1 MAGSGVRRR
10 PDTAPASK
18 NGRAAVTAATFKST
32 FDALLANVE
41 RVVRGKTDVA
51 RLALVAVLAEGHVL
65 FEDVPGTGKT
75 VLARAIAQS
84 MDASLGRIQCTP
96 DMLPGDITGS
106 SIYNQGAG
114 QFEFQFGPVF
124 ANVLLADEIN
134 RATPKTQSALL
145 EAMAERRVSA
155 DGTTYD
161 LPRPF
166 LVLAT
171 QNPVEQA
178 GTFPLPEAQLDR
190 FLFRLSMGYMD
201 EASELDVVLA
211 NSKRL
216 AIEDLGAVVDVGT
229 VERMIAVAA
238 DIEIAPEVG
247 EFVIRLVHATRRD
260 PAVALGA
267 SPRASIAL
275 VRAARVLAASDG
287 RDTVYPD
294 DVLLVLRPVLNHRVV
309 VAPDHLIRGETVD
322 DVIDRIVASVKPPSR
337 TGAGHRRGADLG

>member
-1 MAGSGVRRR
+1 M
-10 PDTAPASK
+10 TAT
-18 NGRAAVTAATFKST
+18 RAATTARRSARARQRDDHDAGPARRVDPGVFQET
-32 FDALLANVE
+32 FDGLLANVE
-41 RVVRGKTDVA
+41 SVVKGKTEVA
-51 RLALVAVLAEGHVL
+51 RLALVAMLAEGHVL

-75 VLARAIAQS
+75 VLARALAQS
-84 MDASLGRIQCTP
+84 IHASLGRIQCTP

-106 SIYNQGAG
+106 SIFNQRESV
-114 QFEFQFGPVF
+114 FEFQPGPVF

-155 DGTTYD
+155 DGVTRP

-178 GTFPLPEAQLDR
+178 GTFPLPEAQFDR
-190 FLFRLSMGYMD
+190 FLFRLSMGYLEP
-201 EASELDVVLA
+201 EAELEVVMA

-216 AIEDLGAVVDVGT
+216 AIDDLLPRAEVDV
-229 VERMIAVAA
+229 VIEMIDYAA
-238 DIEIAPEVG
+238 DIEVSPEVG
-247 EFVIRLVHATRRD
+247 RFVVDLVQATRKD
-260 PAVALGA
+260 SALALGA

-287 RDTVYPD
+287 RTDVYPD
-294 DVLLVLRPVLNHRVV
+294 DVLTVARPVLNHRIVLH
-309 VAPDHLIRGETVD
+309 PEFLIRGETVEA
-322 DVIDRIVASVKPPSR
+322 VMDRVLTSVKAPARS
-337 TGAGHRRGADLG
+337 GH